1 MPQSKDE
8 LLAFFAEVTNS
19 LTSYFEIL
27 FVAVKSFVAQIWE
40 SSISN
45 MEENYY
51 VIAAKFL
58 TFGKF
63 EKSMSPLRSSNYE
76 TKVSKF
82 SKILD
87 HTNVS
92 RDEETI
98 FSL

>member
-1 MPQSKDE
+1 
-8 LLAFFAEVTNS
+8 
-19 LTSYFEIL
+19 
-27 FVAVKSFVAQIWE
+27 
-40 SSISN
+40 